1 MCLCVFGIHNC
12 KYLNVIGIL
21 TTTTIDTGNAE
32 TAPSQSDTEG
42 DGGGGGGVTHNKD
55 ENVPQ
60 TFEQLST
67 GSSSLTS
74 SASSVTTCKLSQFDN
89 KVRQHGETLLIMY
102 TIMYTSPP
110 SLSPFQLADH
120 YGDKANQRMSDKQ
133 DRRQCYADIDM
144 QSTEK
149 FGLLCS
155 PFQALQLVVRRGK
168 ERERERGGG
177 EEREEEESE

>member
-1 MCLCVFGIHNC
+1 MRLCVFGIHNC

-168 ERERERGGG
+168 ERERERRRRREGGG
-177 EEREEEESE
+177 RE